1 MPRLLHSISD
11 NRRTRRCARA
21 GGGAGLEIN
30 VPRARRVNLNVGP
43 IGTAMI
49 RCIPKGLCSWNFD
62 IDANGHSASVEFNW
76 VGEQGA
82 ITIDGEPH
90 DVRKH
95 GAFSG
100 HWTMDSNSKTVATAQ
115 KSSVFTRS
123 FELTT
128 SSGSIVLR
136 ARSAFGRTMLLE
148 GAGFDAVIAPIHSFT
163 RRASIA
169 GNISDF
175 RIACF
180 AFWLTV
186 LLWRRAAKSD

>member
-1 MPRLLHSISD
+1 
-11 NRRTRRCARA
+11 
-21 GGGAGLEIN
+21 
-30 VPRARRVNLNVGP
+30 
-43 IGTAMI
+43 MI

-62 IDANGHSASVEFNW
+62 IDAKGYSATIEFNW
-76 VGEQGA
+76 MGEQGA
-82 ITIDGEPH
+82 ITIDGESY

-100 HWTMDSNSKTVATAQ
+100 RWTMDSNTKTVATAQ
-115 KSSVFTRS
+115 KPSAFTRS
-123 FELTT
+123 FELAT
-128 SSGSIVLR
+128 SSGTVVLR

-148 GAGFDAVIAPIHSFT
+148 GAGFDAVIAPVHSFT

-169 GNISDF
+169 GEVSDI

-186 LLWRRAAKSD
+186 LLWRRDAQSD